1 MALLSTSFL
10 IIRKDFF
17 NQAKNYPPLSFGRC
31 PDAIRHGL
39 VGEGVVL
46 PHQFVGAVVFI
57 GNGYGSPGY
66 GGYVPVVVVG
76 VGIGVVAA
84 VLVRS
89 PHNLEMS
96 GLSHGVIKR
105 AASPVCILST

>member
-1 MALLSTSFL
+1 MWL
-10 IIRKDFF
+10 DE
-17 NQAKNYPPLSFGRC
+17 P
-31 PDAIRHGL
+31 
-39 VGEGVVL
+39 VVL
-46 PHQFVGAVVFI
+46 PDQLVRAVVFI
-57 GNGYGSPGY
+57 GDGSRPPGY

-76 VGIGVVAA
+76 VFVFGVAA